1 MYMKNK
7 DWILVI
13 LLGLFW
19 GSSFFF
25 VEMLLKYLSP
35 FMIVYL
41 RVSIASIFLI
51 VFIIIRGTKFKLS
64 LKNLFN
70 LFIMSLLNN
79 VFPFLL
85 ITFGQQTTTGGLA
98 SILNANTSFIGILL
112 ASLFLPLERLNFYRL
127 IGVSIGVLGVIIA
140 IGYQNIIQLNDDDLG
155 KYLILIATLSY
166 GFAGVWGKLKL
177 QNFTPI
183 IAATGMLT
191 MSTIILTP
199 YAFTM
204 HLEEIYSLNFFI
216 LKYAFVFAII
226 CSVFAYFLYFK
237 ILESA
242 GAGNLLICTIII
254 PPSSIFLN
262 AFILDQIITFNEC
275 LGLIIIILGLI
286 ILDGRLIDKHTPT
299 SQK

>member
-79 VFPFLL
+79 IFPFLL

-112 ASLFLPLERLNFYRL
+112 ASLFLSLERLNFYRL

-286 ILDGRLIDKHTPT
+286 ILDGRLINKHTPT

>member
-1 MYMKNK
+1 
-7 DWILVI
+7 VI
-13 LLGLFW
+13 LLGLCW

-25 VEMLLKYLSP
+25 VEMLLKHLSP

-41 RVSIASIFLI
+41 RVSIASVFLI
-51 VFIIIRGTKFKLS
+51 MFIIIRGTKFKLS

-140 IGYQNIIQLNDDDLG
+140 IGYQNIIQLNHDDLG
-155 KYLILIATLSY
+155 KYLILIATISY

-262 AFILDQIITFNEC
+262 AFILNQMITFNEC
-275 LGLIIIILGLI
+275 VGLIIIILGLI
-286 ILDGRLIDKHTPT
+286 MLDGRLINKKTPT
-299 SQK
+299 PQN

>member
-1 MYMKNK
+1 MKNK

-13 LLGLFW
+13 LLGLCW

-25 VEMLLKYLSP
+25 VEMLLKHLSP

-79 VFPFLL
+79 IFPFLL

-140 IGYQNIIQLNDDDLG
+140 IGYQNIIQLNHDDLG
-155 KYLILIATLSY
+155 KYLILIATISY

-262 AFILDQIITFNEC
+262 AFILNQMITFNEC
-275 LGLIIIILGLI
+275 VGLIIIILGLI
-286 ILDGRLIDKHTPT
+286 MLDGRLINKKTPT
-299 SQK
+299 PQN

>member
-1 MYMKNK
+1 MANK
-7 DWILVI
+7 DWLLVS

-25 VEMLLKYLSP
+25 VEVLLKYLSP

-51 VFIIIRGTKFKLS
+51 LFVYIKGIKFQFTF
-64 LKNLFN
+64 NNFFN
-70 LFIMSLLNN
+70 LSIMSLLNN
-79 VFPFLL
+79 IFPFLL

-98 SILNANTSFIGILL
+98 SILNANTSFVAIIL
-112 ASLFLPLERLNFYRL
+112 ASLFLPLERLNLSRVVG
-127 IGVSIGVLGVIIA
+127 ISIGILGVVIA
-140 IGYQNIIQLNDDDLG
+140 VGYQNIFELKNDDLG
-155 KYLILIATLSY
+155 KYLIIIATISY
-166 GFAGVWGKLKL
+166 GFAGVWGKLRL
-177 QNFTPI
+177 QNFSPI

-191 MSTIILTP
+191 VSTIILTP
-199 YAFTM
+199 YAIIN
-204 HLEEIYSLNFFI
+204 HLEEIYSLNFYI
-216 LKYAFVFAII
+216 VKYAFVFAII

-262 AFILDQIITFNEC
+262 AFFLDQNITTNEY
-275 LGLIIIILGLI
+275 LGLIVIILGLI
-286 ILDGRLIDKHTPT
+286 ILDGRLFKKIIH
-299 SQK
+299 

>member
-1 MYMKNK
+1 MKNK

-13 LLGLFW
+13 LLGLCW

-25 VEMLLKYLSP
+25 VEMLLKHLSP

-51 VFIIIRGTKFKLS
+51 VFIIIRGTKSKLS

-140 IGYQNIIQLNDDDLG
+140 IGYQNIIQLNHDDLG
-155 KYLILIATLSY
+155 KYLILIATISY

-262 AFILDQIITFNEC
+262 AFILNQMITFNEC
-275 LGLIIIILGLI
+275 VGLIIIILGLI
-286 ILDGRLIDKHTPT
+286 MLDGRLINKKTPT
-299 SQK
+299 PQN

>member
-79 VFPFLL
+79 IFPFLL

-155 KYLILIATLSY
+155 KYLILIATISY

-286 ILDGRLIDKHTPT
+286 ILDGRLINKHTPT

>member
-79 VFPFLL
+79 IFPFLL

-112 ASLFLPLERLNFYRL
+112 ASLFLSLERLNFYRL

-286 ILDGRLIDKHTPT
+286 ILDGRLINKHTPT
-299 SQK
+299 PQK

>member
-1 MYMKNK
+1 MKNK

-13 LLGLFW
+13 LLGLCW

-25 VEMLLKYLSP
+25 VEMLLKHLSP

-41 RVSIASIFLI
+41 RVSIASVFLI

-127 IGVSIGVLGVIIA
+127 IGVLIGILGVIIA
-140 IGYQNIIQLNDDDLG
+140 IGYQNIIQLNHDDLG
-155 KYLILIATLSY
+155 KYLILIATISY

-216 LKYAFVFAII
+216 FKYAFVFAII

-262 AFILDQIITFNEC
+262 AFILNQMITFNEC
-275 LGLIIIILGLI
+275 VGLIIIILGLI
-286 ILDGRLIDKHTPT
+286 MLDGRLINKKTPT
-299 SQK
+299 PQN

>member
-1 MYMKNK
+1 M
-7 DWILVI
+7 I
-13 LLGLFW
+13 LLGLCW

-25 VEMLLKYLSP
+25 VEMLLKHLSP

-79 VFPFLL
+79 IFPFLL

-127 IGVSIGVLGVIIA
+127 IGVSIGILGVIIA
-140 IGYQNIIQLNDDDLG
+140 IGYQNIIQLNHDDLG
-155 KYLILIATLSY
+155 KYLILIATISY

-262 AFILDQIITFNEC
+262 AFILNQMITFNEC
-275 LGLIIIILGLI
+275 VGLIIIILGLI
-286 ILDGRLIDKHTPT
+286 MLDGRLINKKTPT
-299 SQK
+299 HQN

>member
-1 MYMKNK
+1 MKNK

-13 LLGLFW
+13 LLGLCW

-25 VEMLLKYLSP
+25 VEMLLKHLSP

-41 RVSIASIFLI
+41 RVSIASVFLI
-51 VFIIIRGTKFKLS
+51 MFIIIRGTKFKLS

-127 IGVSIGVLGVIIA
+127 IGVLIGVLGVIIA
-140 IGYQNIIQLNDDDLG
+140 IGYQNIIQLNHNDLG
-155 KYLILIATLSY
+155 KYLILIATISY

-262 AFILDQIITFNEC
+262 AFILNQMITFNEC
-275 LGLIIIILGLI
+275 VGLIIIILGLI
-286 ILDGRLIDKHTPT
+286 MLDGRLINKKTPT
-299 SQK
+299 PQN